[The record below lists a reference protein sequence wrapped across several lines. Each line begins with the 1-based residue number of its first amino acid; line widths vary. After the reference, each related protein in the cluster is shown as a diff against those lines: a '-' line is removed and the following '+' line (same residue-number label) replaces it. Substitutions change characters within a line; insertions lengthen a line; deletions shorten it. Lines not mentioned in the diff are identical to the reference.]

1 VKNGT
6 EQAAA
11 GGSAAS
17 TVNTFGEELK
27 IENSSLSKNVKQ
39 NRDYG
44 KVEANKKPKN
54 NKFDRLMEQY
64 EHKIANSIEKIN
76 RKMYKQQIL
85 KSLPTSQVHQMNF
98 SVYKHHQTQQQFPKL
113 QLTSDER
120 HDKTRNSQLTMNE
133 ESKSS

>member
-1 VKNGT
+1 MG
-6 EQAAA
+6 A
-11 GGSAAS
+11 GGSAAT

-27 IENSSLSKNVKQ
+27 IENSSLNKNMKQ
-39 NRDYG
+39 NRDYS

-85 KSLPTSQVHQMNF
+85 KSLPANQTHQMS
-98 SVYKHHQTQQQFPKL
+98 SVSYKQHSSQQQFPKML
-113 QLTSDER
+113 
-120 HDKTRNSQLTMNE
+120 
-133 ESKSS
+133 